1 MNPIYDYETRSSP
14 MGAIDIITGGF
25 NPLSQKCPAL
35 HRVGAVKVNRSRL
48 VTRRRYGT
56 ETTDGQR

>member
-25 NPLSQKCPAL
+25 NPLGKNAQPGY
-35 HRVGAVKVNRSRL
+35 RVGAVKVNRSRL